1 MAMKG
6 SRMPISPYLRWLR
19 NHVGRDLVLMPGVT
33 GIVTDQEGR
42 ILLVEDI
49 STGWWALPGGAID
62 PDERPADAIVREMR
76 EELGVEVEPTA
87 VLGVFGGPELTV
99 EYGNG
104 DRVQYVTT
112 VFACQVISG
121 ELTADGEEL
130 AQFRFT
136 TPDEQAEM
144 LVAPWV
150 QHALTMIDTSA
161 PGAWFDPPASSA
173 GVIFPEPGLSYP
185 AQER

>member
-1 MAMKG
+1 
-6 SRMPISPYLRWLR
+6 MPISTYLRWLR
-19 NHVGRDLVLMPGVT
+19 NHVGHDLVLMPAVT
-33 GIVTDQEGR
+33 AIVTDHEGR
-42 ILLVEDI
+42 ILLVTDLD
-49 STGWWALPGGAID
+49 TGWWALPGGSID

-87 VLGVFGGPELTV
+87 VLGVFGGPAMTV

-112 VFACQVISG
+112 VFACQIISG

-136 TPDEQAEM
+136 APDDQAEL

-150 QHALTMIDTSA
+150 RHVLAVIN
-161 PGAWFDPPASSA
+161 PGAPEARFDPPRHSRQHHPS
-173 GVIFPEPGLSYP
+173 
-185 AQER
+185 

>member
-1 MAMKG
+1 MREAFTAMKG
-6 SRMPISPYLRWLR
+6 SGMPISTYLRWLR

-87 VLGVFGGPELTV
+87 VLGVLGGPELTV

-112 VFACQVISG
+112 VFACRVISG
-121 ELTADGEEL
+121 ELMADGEEL
-130 AQFRFT
+130 AQFRFAA
-136 TPDEQAEM
+136 PNEQAEM

-150 QHALTMIDTSA
+150 RHALTVIN
-161 PGAWFDPPASSA
+161 PGASEAWFDPPASSA
-173 GVIFPEPGLSYP
+173 VV
-185 AQER
+185 A